1 MASISESLIQG
12 LLQPSLNFQNLQE
25 PLGMILGGAQA
36 QKAREERQK
45 GLMTQAMGATDMNAF
60 QRLVQQ
66 QARTPEE
73 MQQAMAAFNAA
84 QQQRTAEREQK
95 RQVATELEQESE
107 LINARL
113 AAQDIARSNG
123 DYGRARALRT
133 APMASVQK
141 YIESQFDD
149 KNPTLVSTSG
159 GVAYWD
165 RKQKRL
171 VFEPTGG
178 AGDGGGA
185 PGASPGGFDPDA
197 NSKGQR
203 NYTTPDGR
211 VLSLSFYDDG
221 TVVYEGKRVLPD
233 SVGLVQVNKPER
245 TAFIERMQNE
255 ADEKQRAAAGM
266 ATKAESAAEIMKDA
280 GIFDRG
286 VLGRLTGTALEAAGR
301 GNEITAARREL
312 ATLAGSEALR
322 YLPPGPA
329 SNADLLFA
337 INMAQN
343 PQDMNEEQQQR
354 FLRGYAA
361 ARRAEAEYY
370 QRMKSHISQKST
382 LEGFAETEELN
393 ALEQQTEANNNTIVD
408 IVGSSNAKGLVVIN
422 QGFQKIANDTD
433 MSPEQKKKAIND
445 IVVANAGK
453 LKEKGRDAFQ
463 KLAEAYKQNIDNE
476 AQIPSLRRRISD
488 FNRRNP

>member
-1 MASISESLIQG
+1 MASISETLIQG

-45 GLMTQAMGATDMNAF
+45 GLLSQAMGATDMTAF
-60 QRLVQQ
+60 QRIIE

-73 MQQAMAAFNAA
+73 MQQAMSAFNAA
-84 QQQRTAEREQK
+84 QQQRAAEREQK

-141 YIESQFDD
+141 YIESQLDD
-149 KNPTLVSTSG
+149 KNPTLVSVAG

-165 RKQKRL
+165 RKQNRL
-171 VFEPTGG
+171 VTVPTGG

-185 PGASPGGFDPDA
+185 PGASPSGYNPDA
-197 NSKGQR
+197 KSKGQR
-203 NYTTPDGR
+203 DYTTPQGE

-221 TVVYEGKRVLPD
+221 TVVYNGKRVLPD
-233 SVGLVQVNKPER
+233 SVGLVQVNQPKRTQNIENMQKEADANQR
-245 TAFIERMQNE
+245 TA
-255 ADEKQRAAAGM
+255 ATM
-266 ATKAESAAEIMKDA
+266 ATKAENAAKVMEDA
-280 GIFDRG
+280 SFLRR
-286 VLGRLTGTALEAAGR
+286 GRLGKLFGTALEEAGLAD
-301 GNEITAARREL
+301 EISAARRDL
-312 ATLAGSEALR
+312 FALTGSEALR

-343 PQDMNEEQQQR
+343 AQDMNEEEQQR

-361 ARRAEAEYY
+361 AKRAEAEYY
-370 QRMKSHISQKST
+370 QRMKSHLSQKST
-382 LEGFAETEELN
+382 LEGFAETEELK
-393 ALEQQTEANNNTIVD
+393 ALEQQTEANNNKIIE
-408 IVGSSNAKGLVVIN
+408 IVGSSNIKSLSTVN
-422 QGFQKIANDTD
+422 EGFQKIANDTD

-463 KLAEAYKQNIDNE
+463 KLAEAYKQNIDSE

>member
-45 GLMTQAMGATDMNAF
+45 GLLSQAMGATDMSAF

-73 MQQAMAAFNAA
+73 MQQAMSAFNAA

-95 RQVATELEQESE
+95 RQVVTELEQESE

-113 AAQDIARSNG
+113 AAQDIARKNG
-123 DYGRARALRT
+123 DFDRARALRS

-141 YIESQFDD
+141 YIESQLDD
-149 KNPTLVSTSG
+149 KNPTLVSVAG

-165 RKQKRL
+165 RKNNRL
-171 VFEPTGG
+171 VTVPTGG
-178 AGDGGGA
+178 ATGGGS

-197 NSKGQR
+197 KSKGQR
-203 NYTTPDGR
+203 DYTTPDGK

-233 SVGLVQVNKPER
+233 SAGLVQVNQPKR
-245 TAFIERMQNE
+245 TQNIENMQKE
-255 ADEKQRAAAGM
+255 ADASQKASEAMAA
-266 ATKAESAAEIMKDA
+266 KAENAAEIMKDA

-301 GNEITAARREL
+301 GNEITAARRDL

-343 PQDMNEEQQQR
+343 PQDMNDEQQQR

-361 ARRAEAEYY
+361 ARRAEADYY
-370 QRMKSHISQKST
+370 KRMKSHISQKST
-382 LEGFAETEELN
+382 LEGFAETEELK
-393 ALEQQTEANNNTIVD
+393 ALEQQTEANNNKIVD
-408 IVGSSNAKGLVVIN
+408 IVGSSNTKGLVVIN
-422 QGFQKIANDTD
+422 QSFQKIANAD

-453 LKEKGRDAFQ
+453 LNEKGRDAFQ
-463 KLAEAYKQNIDNE
+463 KLAEAYRQNIDSE
-476 AQIPSLRRRISD
+476 VQIPSLRRRISD

>member
-1 MASISESLIQG
+1 MASISDTLIQG
-12 LLQPSLNFQNLQE
+12 LLQPNFNLQTLQE
-25 PLGMILGGAQA
+25 PLGMLMGGARA
-36 QKAREERQK
+36 QRAKEERQRN
-45 GLMTQAMGATDMNAF
+45 LLSQAMGATDMNDF

-73 MQQAMAAFNAA
+73 MQQAMSAFNAA

-95 RQVATELEQESE
+95 RQVANVLEQESE

-113 AAQDIARSNG
+113 AAQDIARKNG
-123 DYGRARALRT
+123 DFGRVRALGS

-141 YIESQFDD
+141 YIESQLDK
-149 KNPTLVSTSG
+149 KNPTLVSVAG

-165 RKQKRL
+165 PKENRL
-171 VFEPTGG
+171 VTVPTGG
-178 AGDGGGA
+178 ATGGGA

-197 NSKGQR
+197 NSEGQR

-233 SVGLVQVNKPER
+233 SVGLVQVNKPKR
-245 TAFIERMQNE
+245 TANIEDKQQE
-255 ADEKQRAAAGM
+255 ADDKQRAAEAMAG
-266 ATKAESAAEIMKDA
+266 KAESAAEIMKDA

-301 GNEITAARREL
+301 GNEITAARRDL

-370 QRMKSHISQKST
+370 KRQKSYISQKNT
-382 LEGFAETEELN
+382 LEGFAETEELK
-393 ALEQQTEANNNTIVD
+393 ALEQQTEANNNKIVD
-408 IVGSSNAKGLVVIN
+408 IVGSSNTKGLVVIN
-422 QGFQKIANDTD
+422 QSFQRIANAD
-433 MSPEQKKKAIND
+433 MSTEQKKKAIND

-453 LKEKGRDAFQ
+453 LKEEGRVAFQ
-463 KLAEAYKQNIDNE
+463 KLAEAYRQNIDSE
-476 AQIPSLRRRISD
+476 VQIPSLRRRISD

>member
-45 GLMTQAMGATDMNAF
+45 GLMTQALGAPDMNAF
-60 QRLVQQ
+60 QRIIE

-73 MQQAMAAFNAA
+73 RQQALSAFSIG
-84 QQQRTAEREQK
+84 QQQRNAEREQK

-149 KNPTLVSTSG
+149 KNPTLVSVAG

-178 AGDGGGA
+178 ATGGGA
-185 PGASPGGFDPDA
+185 PGTSPGGYNPDA
-197 NSKGQR
+197 KSKGQR
-203 NYTTPDGR
+203 DYTTPDGK
-211 VLSLSFYDDG
+211 VLSLSAYDDG
-221 TVVYEGKRVLPD
+221 TVVYNGKRVLPD
-233 SVGLVQVNKPER
+233 LAGLVQVNQPKRTQNIENKQQEADDKQR
-245 TAFIERMQNE
+245 TAATM
-255 ADEKQRAAAGM
+255 AA
-266 ATKAESAAEIMKDA
+266 KAENAAKVMEDA
-280 GIFDRG
+280 SFLRR
-286 VLGRLTGTALEAAGR
+286 GRLGKIFGTALEEAGIAD
-301 GNEITAARREL
+301 EVSAARRDL
-312 ATLAGSEALR
+312 FALTGSEALR

-343 PQDMNEEQQQR
+343 AQDMNEEQQQR

-382 LEGFAETEELN
+382 LEGFAETEELK
-393 ALEQQTEANNNTIVD
+393 ALEQQTEANNNKIIE
-408 IVGSSNAKGLVVIN
+408 IVGSSNTKGLVVIN

-463 KLAEAYKQNIDNE
+463 KLAEAYKQNIDSE
-476 AQIPSLRRRISD
+476 VQIPSLRRRISD

>member
-45 GLMTQAMGATDMNAF
+45 GLMTQALGAPDMNAF
-60 QRLVQQ
+60 QRIIE

-73 MQQAMAAFNAA
+73 RQQALSAFSIG
-84 QQQRTAEREQK
+84 QQQRNAEREQK
-95 RQVATELEQESE
+95 RQVAIELEQESE

-149 KNPTLVSTSG
+149 KNPTLVSVAG

-178 AGDGGGA
+178 ATGGGA
-185 PGASPGGFDPDA
+185 PGTSPGGYNPDA
-197 NSKGQR
+197 KSKGQR
-203 NYTTPDGR
+203 DYTTPDGK
-211 VLSLSFYDDG
+211 VLSLSAYDDG
-221 TVVYEGKRVLPD
+221 TVVYNGKRVLPD
-233 SVGLVQVNKPER
+233 LAGLVQVNQPER
-245 TAFIERMQNE
+245 TATIERMQKE
-255 ADEKQRAAAGM
+255 ADEKQRAAEGM
-266 ATKAESAAEIMKDA
+266 AGKAESAAEIMKNA

-301 GNEITAARREL
+301 GNEITTARRDL
-312 ATLAGSEALR
+312 ASLAGSEALR

-382 LEGFAETEELN
+382 LEGFAETEELK
-393 ALEQQTEANNNTIVD
+393 ALEQQTEANNNKIIE
-408 IVGSSNAKGLVVIN
+408 IVGSSNTKGLVVIN
-422 QGFQKIANDTD
+422 QSFQKIANAD

-463 KLAEAYKQNIDNE
+463 KLAEAYKQNIDSE
-476 AQIPSLRRRISD
+476 VQIPSLRRRISD

>member
-1 MASISESLIQG
+1 MASISESIIQG
-12 LLQPSLNFQNLQE
+12 LMRPAFDVQPLVE

-45 GLMTQAMGATDMNAF
+45 GLMTQALGAPDMNAF
-60 QRLVQQ
+60 QRIIE

-73 MQQAMAAFNAA
+73 RQQALSAFSIG
-84 QQQRTAEREQK
+84 QQQRNAEREQK

-113 AAQDIARSNG
+113 AAQDIARRNG
-123 DYGRARALRT
+123 DFDRARALRT

-141 YIESQFDD
+141 YIESQLDK
-149 KNPTLVSTSG
+149 KNPTLVSVAG

-165 RKQKRL
+165 PKENRL
-171 VFEPTGG
+171 VTVPTGG
-178 AGDGGGA
+178 ATGGGA
-185 PGASPGGFDPDA
+185 PGTSPGGYNPDA
-197 NSKGQR
+197 KSKGQR
-203 NYTTPDGR
+203 DYTTPDGK
-211 VLSLSFYDDG
+211 VLSLSAYDDG
-221 TVVYEGKRVLPD
+221 TVVYNGKRVLPD
-233 SVGLVQVNKPER
+233 LAGLVQVNQPNR
-245 TAFIERMQNE
+245 TATIERMQQD
-255 ADEKQRAAAGM
+255 ADEKQRAAEAMAG
-266 ATKAESAAEIMKDA
+266 KAESAADIMKDA

-301 GNEITAARREL
+301 ANEVTAARRDL
-312 ATLAGSEALR
+312 AALAGSEALR

-370 QRMKSHISQKST
+370 QRMKSHISRKST
-382 LEGFAETEELN
+382 LEGFAETEELK
-393 ALEQQTEANNNTIVD
+393 ALEQRTEANNNKIIE
-408 IVGSSNAKGLVVIN
+408 IVGSSNAKIMAVSN
-422 QGFQKIANDTD
+422 EGFQKIANTD
-433 MSPEQKKKAIND
+433 LSPEEKKKKISD

-453 LKEKGRDAFQ
+453 IPEEGRAAFL
-463 KLAEAYKQNIDNE
+463 KLAEAYKQNIDSE
-476 AQIPSLRRRISD
+476 AQIPSLRRWISD